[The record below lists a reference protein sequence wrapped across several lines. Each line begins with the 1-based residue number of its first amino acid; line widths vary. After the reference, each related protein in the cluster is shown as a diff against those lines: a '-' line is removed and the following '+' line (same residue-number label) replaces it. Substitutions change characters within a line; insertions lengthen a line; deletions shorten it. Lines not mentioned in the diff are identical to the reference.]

1 MATFPLVAPLVNAVL
16 SLRSRQTLTLHNGPN
31 DRVLESLAAY
41 SLPKEVIPR
50 DMGGL
55 LDVSLDAFAQAR
67 LSIERGDS
75 SQIMPMSS
83 NNNNPSVSLSSAGG
97 YSSSVSRND
106 QSDTKLS
113 SSKKRPATTIS
124 DSKATSIPQKKAP
137 NHSTTS
143 KVFERKKYKT
153 HPGRV
158 GDKRMNKAV
167 EARLQ
172 NPDLPYLD
180 ALIAGGFVFPKLHTP
195 GKKPNEAKDTDD
207 VTLAQRKNQLMR
219 RLRAVKKNQLSQG
232 VGIPS

>member
-67 LSIERGDS
+67 LSIERGDNN
-75 SQIMPMSS
+75 QVMPMS
-83 NNNNPSVSLSSAGG
+83 NNPSVNLSSAGG
-97 YSSSVSRND
+97 YPSSSVSIND
-106 QSDTKLS
+106 QSDAKPS

-124 DSKATSIPQKKAP
+124 DSKATGIPQKKTP
-137 NHSTTS
+137 NHSTAS
-143 KVFERKKYKT
+143 KVYERKKYKT

-195 GKKPNEAKDTDD
+195 GKKPSEALDTDD

>member
-67 LSIERGDS
+67 LSIEREDNT
-75 SQIMPMSS
+75 QIMQMS
-83 NNNNPSVSLSSAGG
+83 NNPSVSLSSASG
-97 YSSSVSRND
+97 YPSSSVSIND

-113 SSKKRPATTIS
+113 SSKKRPATTTS

-137 NHSTTS
+137 NHSTAS
-143 KVFERKKYKT
+143 KVYERKKYKT

-195 GKKPNEAKDTDD
+195 GKKPSEAKDTDD

>member
-67 LSIERGDS
+67 LSIEREDNT
-75 SQIMPMSS
+75 QIMQMS
-83 NNNNPSVSLSSAGG
+83 NNPSVSLSSAGG
-97 YSSSVSRND
+97 YSPSVSIND
-106 QSDTKLS
+106 QSDAKLS
-113 SSKKRPATTIS
+113 SSKKRPATTTS
-124 DSKATSIPQKKAP
+124 DSKATSVPQKKTP
-137 NHSTTS
+137 NHSTSS
-143 KVFERKKYKT
+143 KVYERKKYKT

-195 GKKPNEAKDTDD
+195 GKKPSEAKDTDD

>member
-67 LSIERGDS
+67 LSIERGDNN
-75 SQIMPMSS
+75 QIMSMS
-83 NNNNPSVSLSSAGG
+83 NNPSVSLSSAAGG
-97 YSSSVSRND
+97 YSSSVGMND
-106 QSDTKLS
+106 QSDNILS
-113 SSKKRPATTIS
+113 SSKKRPATTTS
-124 DSKATSIPQKKAP
+124 LDSKASVPQKKAP
-137 NHSTTS
+137 NHNTSS
-143 KVFERKKYKT
+143 KVYERKKYKT

-195 GKKPNEAKDTDD
+195 GKKPSEAKDTDD